1 MIITTTSVK
10 RLKPGTEVFLARD
23 HDPSQRVSGL
33 VIQSGKKKLFKAI
46 MSGTTYDIKDRP
58 GWHREREDTVPVKT
72 RKARELPLQETRGRK
87 KKNG

>member
-46 MSGTTYDIKDRP
+46 MSGTTYDIKDRS
-58 GWHREREDTVPVKT
+58 GWHWEREDTVPVKT
-72 RKARELPLQETRGRK
+72 RKARELPLPETRGRK